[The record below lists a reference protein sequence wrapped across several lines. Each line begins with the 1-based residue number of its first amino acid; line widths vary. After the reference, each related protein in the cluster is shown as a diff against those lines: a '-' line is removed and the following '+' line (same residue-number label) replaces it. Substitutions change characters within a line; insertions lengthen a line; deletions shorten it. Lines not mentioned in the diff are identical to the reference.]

1 MFLMCIDCHD
11 RAPNTPSVE
20 AFLLWTEKQNWYAN
34 FKEQVKQEINT
45 YGLQHRIAELAEL
58 ISSEECRKEIAKSCG
73 IHMNQRGRGSEI
85 TISTFIAALYD
96 FLNKR
101 DKMKEFQDDINLGLV
116 P

>member
-1 MFLMCIDCHD
+1 
-11 RAPNTPSVE
+11 
-20 AFLLWTEKQNWYAN
+20 
-34 FKEQVKQEINT
+34 
-45 YGLQHRIAELAEL
+45 
-58 ISSEECRKEIAKSCG
+58 
-73 IHMNQRGRGSEI
+73 MNQRGRGSEI